1 MDVDNHIAKEITILD
16 RDTYRRIKKMDR
28 ATLEGLIQGIFG

>member
-1 MDVDNHIAKEITILD
+1 MTTDNNEVEQILD

-28 ATLEGLIQGIFG
+28 ATLEG